1 MSNLP
6 TEQASTIH
14 GDRRQNRRYELELD
28 LSYVVHTGNRITL
41 VGSGRSANVSSSGLL
56 FRAGAVI
63 EPASTVI
70 GAIRWPLP
78 SLAGEPM
85 LLVVSG
91 RVIWGDR
98 ERTALAISRHEFM
111 PEAQY
116 HPTDLRSI
124 LPLRMISPR
133 AATRRAARTETSR
146 SVVLVVDSDD
156 RQGILAKLLESY
168 GYLVQY
174 AERGRA
180 VDLLDSGGGGVDILV
195 TNDMNGFERF
205 AQRVPIIL
213 TMADGAQREPSAELA
228 RRVIR
233 KPFVF
238 REIVS
243 AIQELSV
250 PAGRRA
256 AVIPMRIC

>member
-1 MSNLP
+1 
-6 TEQASTIH
+6 
-14 GDRRQNRRYELELD
+14 
-28 LSYVVHTGNRITL
+28 
-41 VGSGRSANVSSSGLL
+41 
-56 FRAGAVI
+56 
-63 EPASTVI
+63 
-70 GAIRWPLP
+70 
-78 SLAGEPM
+78 M

-91 RVIWGDR
+91 RVVWSDR

-116 HPTDLRSI
+116 RPTDLRSI

-133 AATRRAARTETSR
+133 AGARRASRPEASR

-174 AERGRA
+174 AERSHA
-180 VDLLDSGGGGVDILV
+180 VDLLESGGAGIDILV
-195 TNDMNGFERF
+195 TNEMRGFEPF
-205 AQRVPIIL
+205 ASRIPIIL
-213 TMADGAQREPSAELA
+213 TIAEGAPRDPAADMA

-238 REIVS
+238 REIIS
-243 AIQELSV
+243 AIQELSA
-250 PAGRRA
+250 PTERRA
-256 AVIPMRIC
+256 NIVPVRIC